1 MKLLSILLIGN
12 ASSAIAFTYSSSS
25 FKRPLQII
33 IPRFSRVVTERYG
46 KNDPGDDDEMSL
58 EEKEK
63 FEKVVDAFLSDLSD
77 LDSDVT
83 SNEWGRQSDF
93 PSGFQKNPFG
103 SSLKSVRNKS
113 NLYSDEELF
122 RVLKLHE
129 DLQKVNEGREDDC
142 NDKNME
148 DNIKQSESDKEL
160 DLQLFMG
167 SGGLQELIAKTL
179 KDDNAMPSV
188 GLTKAPTLQMIDID
202 EQLQARSKGIRAIA
216 SDVDGTILT
225 SKMSVHPRTRLA
237 LKRAIQSSSSWT
249 SGDRNGDTSAGG
261 RIQYFFP
268 ATGKSRM
275 GALDSL
281 GIEIGSLVAQN
292 CGGVYL
298 QGLYCVDQ
306 NGKVVFEKKLD
317 RSAIRAAEC
326 LAEETG
332 VSIVG
337 YDGDDLYT
345 TNQTDIVRHLHEH
358 YGEPLPVLLPKMQ
371 GDPEEQSGGVRKL
384 ESHKASMHKLL
395 LMDND
400 VDKLTHIVRP
410 KLEALA
416 SQHGACVTQ
425 ALPTMLELLPG
436 GCSKATGVEKLCQA
450 LDIDPRTELLAI
462 GDAENDAGM
471 LRMACIGVAVGNA
484 SPPAREASDIVLEF
498 TNDQGGAGV
507 AIDLFAL

>member
-1 MKLLSILLIGN
+1 MKFISIFLIVGN
-12 ASSAIAFTYSSSS
+12 ASSLAVAFVSPS
-25 FKRPLQII
+25 F
-33 IPRFSRVVTERYG
+33 RVSKHSLRKTHQDRAATQRYD
-46 KNDPGDDDEMSL
+46 KNGDDDEMSP
-58 EEKEK
+58 EEREK
-63 FEKVVDAFLSDLSD
+63 FEEEVVDVFLSDYNDNDIPRNVL
-77 LDSDVT
+77 
-83 SNEWGRQSDF
+83 GGPSDF
-93 PSGFQKNPFG
+93 LSGFQKNPFD
-103 SSLKSVRNKS
+103 SSLKSARQKS
-113 NLYSDEELF
+113 TLYSDEELF

-129 DLQKVNEGREDDC
+129 DLQENNEARDYD
-142 NDKNME
+142 NDQNDE
-148 DNIKQSESDKEL
+148 NLDQSSPPLLGLGGIQDVIVRTLQNDNVQ
-160 DLQLFMG
+160 
-167 SGGLQELIAKTL
+167 
-179 KDDNAMPSV
+179 PPV
-188 GLTKAPTLQMIDID
+188 GLSEAPKVQMIDID
-202 EQLQARSKGIRAIA
+202 EQLKSRSKGIRAIA

-237 LKRAIQSSSSWT
+237 LKRAIESASSWA
-249 SGDRNGDTSAGG
+249 SGDRKDDKSTKN

-281 GIEIGSLVAQN
+281 GIEIGNLVAQN

-298 QGLYCVDQ
+298 QGLYCVDP

-317 RSAIRAAEC
+317 RSAIRAAEM
-326 LAEETG
+326 LAEETCI
-332 VSIVG
+332 SIVG

-358 YGEPLPVLLPKMQ
+358 YGEPLPVLLPPKIQ
-371 GDPEEQSGGVRKL
+371 DYNFDNNDIAVRKL
-384 ESHKASMHKLL
+384 ESHEASMHKLL

-400 VDKLTHIVRP
+400 VEKLTHIVRP

-436 GCSKATGVEKLCQA
+436 GCSKAMGVEKLCQA
-450 LDIDPRTELLAI
+450 LDIDPCTELLAI

-484 SPPAREASDIVLEF
+484 SPPARDASDIVLEF
-498 TNDQGGAGV
+498 TNDQGGAGF
-507 AIDLFAL
+507 AIELFAL